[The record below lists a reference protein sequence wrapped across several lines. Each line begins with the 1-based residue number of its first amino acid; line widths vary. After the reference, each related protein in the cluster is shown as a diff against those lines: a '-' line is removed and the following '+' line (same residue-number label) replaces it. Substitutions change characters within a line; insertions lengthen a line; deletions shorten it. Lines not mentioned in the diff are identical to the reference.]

1 MKNPVIRKLI
11 VSVAL
16 LIGGVV
22 FIVFGC
28 ISFKEVKTFPEVS
41 AVVTKVE
48 TEWVDNGDEGMTEEK
63 TAYVKYT
70 VDGVEYNEILQ
81 NSPGNVEEN
90 TTITVRY
97 NPEKPNYVTGSTKT
111 SGTIQLALG
120 IVLTLVSIGSAAVTV
135 IKGR

>member
-1 MKNPVIRKLI
+1 MKNPVIRKFI
-11 VSVAL
+11 VSFVML
-16 LIGGVV
+16 LGGIA

-48 TEWVDNGDEGMTEEK
+48 TEWVDNGEDGTKESK

-81 NSPGNVEEN
+81 NSPGDIEEN

-97 NPEKPNYVTGSTKT
+97 NPEKPSYVTGSTKT
-111 SGTIQLALG
+111 SGTVQMALG
-120 IVLTLVSIGSAAVTV
+120 IVLCVASVATAVVTV